1 MIEFRSVA
9 LIALWTLLIGPVLDT
24 PFGAPAVQ
32 SAKAPPPPAKAAR
45 R

>member
-9 LIALWTLLIGPVLDT
+9 LIALWTLLIGPVLDA
-24 PFGAPAVQ
+24 PFGAPSVQ
-32 SAKAPPPPAKAAR
+32 SAKTPPPAKAVR